1 MRLVR
6 AREVQVLTGLS
17 ADQLREWTGRRGL
30 VSPDVPAR
38 GKGTQARFSWQT
50 VLVLRLAVVLKQKF
64 HVELQAQREFFAW
77 LQRELAGRSFPAL
90 WQLVVVLHAP
100 GQWELS
106 DMEGVRLSS
115 DESFMALP
123 FAPHLRT
130 LSVEFGL
137 AEPVRQLPL
146 FAVVKVQ

>member
-1 MRLVR
+1 VRLVR
-6 AREVQVLTGLS
+6 SGEVQVLTGLS

-30 VSPDVPAR
+30 VSPDVRPR

-50 VLVLRLAVVLKQKF
+50 VLVLRLAVLLKQTF

-77 LQRELAGRSFPAL
+77 LQRELAGRSFPSL
-90 WQLVVVLHAP
+90 WRMAVVLHAP

-106 DMEGVRLSS
+106 EVEGVKLRT
-115 DESFMALP
+115 DEGFMALP
-123 FAPHLRT
+123 LAPHLRT

-137 AEPVRQLPL
+137 PEPVQQLPL
-146 FAVVKVQ
+146 FAAVKVQ